1 MAAPQIAASE
11 DFLGISK
18 YASVPQ
24 ALKAI
29 PNWVVWKYI
38 RKNGKDE
45 KIPHDAKTGAWA
57 ETNDPSTWTTFE
69 DAVAAA
75 EKPSNGYNGP
85 GVVIRGTPLVGGDFD
100 GVIDDGVPESYV
112 LNIISQLGTPY
123 CEITPSG
130 NGLRVFVQCPKLPPG
145 KRKFNAKK
153 TGVKKY
159 GAEIYSGSELANYL
173 TITGNRYSGDGI
185 PVVDNLDLVYFL
197 VSKFADFHF
206 RRLWMGDASE
216 YENDDSRVDLA
227 LLGLLVRT
235 FNGDTT
241 KALQFFNA
249 SVPGHREKWL
259 RVNGNGELDYQKLTL
274 AKATSGIVAP
284 GSGDAKPSHKKSE
297 ERRVLEFHHFP
308 TEEEKA
314 TRTAF
319 DYVLAPIAETERNF
333 DGWFPLGSPSLIGG
347 SSGSGKTTFMLDLCI
362 TQRMGAPFYKHPTF
376 GRPFLVL
383 MLDRGE
389 LSHRRTM
396 RRLGFKEAQVPIR
409 VMKAVLDSEA
419 SQEIINQLEADP
431 SNIPQILFIE
441 GIDML
446 VSDPN
451 SLPPVSAF
459 MHEMQQI
466 ATHFH
471 IAIIG
476 SCGAPKT
483 KAKENYAAKRDTVFG
498 SAVWARKSETI
509 VTIQYPEGD
518 DTADGRVISTL
529 PRNNKAETLS
539 AVFELGRLVEAPQP
553 QEFEKHTQPKMQ
565 TAIDF
570 LRRELKDGPRVGKE
584 LQEKAHRTENIQ
596 RSTIYEAAKLMH
608 VNTDAGTDGKKHLWQ
623 MTPVGESQA
632 DANGPQE
639 AF

>member
-1 MAAPQIAASE
+1 
-11 DFLGISK
+11 
-18 YASVPQ
+18 
-24 ALKAI
+24 
-29 PNWVVWKYI
+29 
-38 RKNGKDE
+38 
-45 KIPHDAKTGAWA
+45 
-57 ETNDPSTWTTFE
+57 
-69 DAVAAA
+69 
-75 EKPSNGYNGP
+75 
-85 GVVIRGTPLVGGDFD
+85 
-100 GVIDDGVPESYV
+100 
-112 LNIISQLGTPY
+112 
-123 CEITPSG
+123 
-130 NGLRVFVQCPKLPPG
+130 
-145 KRKFNAKK
+145 
-153 TGVKKY
+153 
-159 GAEIYSGSELANYL
+159 
-173 TITGNRYSGDGI
+173 
-185 PVVDNLDLVYFL
+185 
-197 VSKFADFHF
+197 
-206 RRLWMGDASE
+206 
-216 YENDDSRVDLA
+216 
-227 LLGLLVRT
+227 
-235 FNGDTT
+235 
-241 KALQFFNA
+241 
-249 SVPGHREKWL
+249 
-259 RVNGNGELDYQKLTL
+259 
-274 AKATSGIVAP
+274 
-284 GSGDAKPSHKKSE
+284 
-297 ERRVLEFHHFP
+297 
-308 TEEEKA
+308 
-314 TRTAF
+314 
-319 DYVLAPIAETERNF
+319 
-333 DGWFPLGSPSLIGG
+333 
-347 SSGSGKTTFMLDLCI
+347 
-362 TQRMGAPFYKHPTF
+362 
-376 GRPFLVL
+376 
-383 MLDRGE
+383 
-389 LSHRRTM
+389 M